1 LFSPLTCRDLATSGR
16 VLHVDPAPEDLHAHL
31 DTVETPFNKLAESD
45 LCPGV
50 DALEKFNSA
59 HG

>member
-1 LFSPLTCRDLATSGR
+1 M
-16 VLHVDPAPEDLHAHL
+16 DPDPEDLHARL

-50 DALEKFNSA
+50 EALEKFNVQ
-59 HG
+59 HR